1 MMALVALHHSSVENA
16 FFRLARLLI
25 AIVAHDDAIPVE
37 TKTGQGI
44 VSPTL
49 SALEDERAMHAM

>member
-1 MMALVALHHSSVENA
+1 MALVALHHSLLGNA
-16 FFRLARLLI
+16 FFPLARLLI
-25 AIVAHDDAIPVE
+25 AIVSHDGAIPVE

-49 SALEDERAMHAM
+49 SALENERAMRAT